1 MLSLLAQLSDADV
14 ACLLALVY
22 SLHRCPFALSAA
34 FGASCSHV
42 CWFEDN
48 TFALRLA
55 SLLDT
60 SSSAIRDQMTVCNVV
75 GGRTVVTVGGFQAA
89 TFNMTR
95 LQLPRATRA
104 DLLGVDV
111 LIIATSLAD
120 GGTLGLHFYL
130 NNSANDD
137 YVPVGPAPVC
147 IA

>member
-1 MLSLLAQLSDADV
+1 MLTLLACLRLCTVCIDV
-14 ACLLALVY
+14 PSPSPPPLA
-22 SLHRCPFALSAA
+22 PPAPMFA
-34 FGASCSHV
+34 G
-42 CWFEDN
+42 FEDN